1 VPATDATGR
10 ACLARLISVL
20 PGQSAEGQPITSE
33 LAGQIGALAARTS
46 LALQGLF
53 HRAGDRA
60 LDWDV
65 RRAPAVLAA
74 PGVLDA
80 VGDLGPR
87 LAGVLPRL
95 AAAAEATGAL
105 PAGLN
110 HADVTLTNILV
121 GPGGVTGLIDF
132 GDMHHTAHVCDLAV
146 ALTAVLRNTPGQQP
160 IGTWE
165 LAAAVL
171 AGYQRHRP
179 LTPPE
184 VYAVLSRV
192 RPPDSV
198 IVNESTS
205 TMAQQIEWLPT
216 VRTGSFFATASG
228 GIGWGVPAAV
238 GVALADRDRGVSR
251 AVRVHV
257 RPASTE
263 PTKNASTPVR
273 VAAARTSAAPG
284 RASMRART
292 PSGSVSSCG
301 ATWSESGRRS
311 LP

>member
-1 VPATDATGR
+1 VPDQTTPNHATPGDVLGTPAPVLPAEQITVLLRNSWGLTAATVTPLASERDLNLLIDSRYILKISNPAEDPAVVDMENTAMAHARRTAPSLPIPTVIPAASGTTTAPATDAAGR
-10 ACLARLISVL
+10 PCVARLMTVL
-20 PGQSAEGQPITSE
+20 PGQSAEGQPITGE

-87 LAGVLPRL
+87 LAGALPRL
-95 AAAAEATGAL
+95 AAAADATHAL

-160 IGTWE
+160 IGT
-165 LAAAVL
+165 
-171 AGYQRHRP
+171 
-179 LTPPE
+179 
-184 VYAVLSRV
+184 
-192 RPPDSV
+192 
-198 IVNESTS
+198 
-205 TMAQQIEWLPT
+205 
-216 VRTGSFFATASG
+216 
-228 GIGWGVPAAV
+228 
-238 GVALADRDRGVSR
+238 
-251 AVRVHV
+251 
-257 RPASTE
+257 
-263 PTKNASTPVR
+263 
-273 VAAARTSAAPG
+273 
-284 RASMRART
+284 
-292 PSGSVSSCG
+292 
-301 ATWSESGRRS
+301 
-311 LP
+311 